1 MLALHYEAI
10 YGSFDI
16 ILTYSCTSFCPMTFH
31 KNQSISMPNFTEIGA
46 AV

>member
-16 ILTYSCTSFCPMTFH
+16 ILTYSCTSFCPSFH
-31 KNQSISMPNFTEIGA
+31 KNQSISKPNFTEIGA
-46 AV
+46 AA